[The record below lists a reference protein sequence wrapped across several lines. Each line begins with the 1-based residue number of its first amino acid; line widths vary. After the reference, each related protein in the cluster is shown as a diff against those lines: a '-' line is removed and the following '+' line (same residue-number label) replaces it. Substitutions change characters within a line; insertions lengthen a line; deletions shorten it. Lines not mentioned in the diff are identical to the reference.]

1 MNQFSICPSGRRAEL
16 DEIQEV
22 GTAKDVEPLF
32 VDKQDAGHTQAKE
45 FRIAVRR
52 FVMRR
57 EQTED
62 DFIPPHMPAGEELVD
77 RRQVITGKMTA
88 DKVHHPAVNDRVRN
102 THEPF
107 FRLVARSTND
117 IRNRPV
123 CKDVEH
129 GDFCLHVANRE
140 MPPLVALVITPDNRG
155 LDGDE
160 IVKFIFQAAFSLS
173 LIFPRPIG
181 IAGQPTCHHACDAAQ
196 HSNFHLTPQGIIGRS
211 SGRVIIV
218 GKHVLRV
225 TLRFGARFR
234 GRGRRILVSR
244 LWGLS
249 GASS

>member
-1 MNQFSICPSGRRAEL
+1 MPVSDLALPCVNQPLRCKLCQDLLCDLGSEVFLVLALNVRNPKRSQTRFFLQLFRRRERYFVNQFSIGPSGRRAKL

-32 VDKQDAGHTQAKE
+32 VNKQDAGHTQAKE

-62 DFIPPHMPAGEELVD
+62 DSIPPHVPAGEELVD
-77 RRQVITGKMTA
+77 RRQVIPGKMTA
-88 DKVHHPAVNDRVRN
+88 DQVHHPAVNDRVRN

-140 MPPLVALVITPDNRG
+140 MPSLVALVITPDNRG

-160 IVKFIFQAAFSLS
+160 IVKFIF
-173 LIFPRPIG
+173 RP
-181 IAGQPTCHHACDAAQ
+181 
-196 HSNFHLTPQGIIGRS
+196 
-211 SGRVIIV
+211 
-218 GKHVLRV
+218 
-225 TLRFGARFR
+225 RFR
-234 GRGRRILVSR
+234 SL
-244 LWGLS
+244 LYFHDLN
-249 GASS
+249 A